1 LAASAQLFSPTANS
15 DASNNRSRS
24 MEAEAINTPSK
35 FIAQL
40 KLMICEREEKQII
53 TQNLESPSHQKDK
66 QNL

>member
-1 LAASAQLFSPTANS
+1 
-15 DASNNRSRS
+15 